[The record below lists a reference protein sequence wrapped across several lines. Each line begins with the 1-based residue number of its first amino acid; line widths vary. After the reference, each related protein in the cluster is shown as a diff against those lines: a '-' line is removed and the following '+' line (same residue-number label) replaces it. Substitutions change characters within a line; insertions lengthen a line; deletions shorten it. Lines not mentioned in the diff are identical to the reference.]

1 MFYRHSHTRRTSTPS
16 ATARSP
22 SKPFGVCFA
31 VYVTLHNPCNDRTVY
46 APSTK
51 TSRTASRPK
60 WLYIIIIMFYTFFA
74 CTRRVYY
81 IIFRHNRLYIPTHTR
96 YKPHTH
102 THIHI
107 IHHAQMGFIIIIYR
121 SIKQILFCRFKTVF
135 IRRFT
140 WVVRKTH
147 TVLTLH
153 TTQSHSLLV
162 NNNR

>member
-1 MFYRHSHTRRTSTPS
+1 MFYLHSHTRRTSTPS
-16 ATARSP
+16 TTAFTVAAVRSV
-22 SKPFGVCFA
+22 FRRLC
-31 VYVTLHNPCNDRTVY
+31 VTLHNPCNDRTLY
-46 APSTK
+46 TRLPRK
-51 TSRTASRPK
+51 HPEQRPQ

-81 IIFRHNRLYIPTHTR
+81 IIFRHNRLYIPS
-96 YKPHTH
+96 HTH

-135 IRRFT
+135 ISRFT

-147 TVLTLH
+147 TVNTAH
-153 TTQSHSLLV
+153 QAQ
-162 NNNR
+162 